1 VGRLGEGE
9 PLRLDETD
17 GALRQVRFHGGH
29 DTKRSRRTGD
39 REILRNLLHIDII
52 AGLEKFP
59 LREVAPETERAQREL
74 AAIEEK
80 H

>member
-1 VGRLGEGE
+1 MIPENTG
-9 PLRLDETD
+9 
-17 GALRQVRFHGGH
+17 
-29 DTKRSRRTGD
+29 KRSD
-39 REILRNLLHIDII
+39 REIPRNLLHIDII

-74 AAIEEK
+74 AAIEEM